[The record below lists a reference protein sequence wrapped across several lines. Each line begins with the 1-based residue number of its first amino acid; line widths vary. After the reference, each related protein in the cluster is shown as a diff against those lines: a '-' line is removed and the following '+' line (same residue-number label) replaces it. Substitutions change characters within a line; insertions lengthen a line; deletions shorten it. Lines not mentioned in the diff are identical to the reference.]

1 MNRLPRSR
9 ERVDAR
15 KHSGAQSRITERIW
29 IMTRRRFTVGFA
41 LTVLSL
47 TLPACHVV
55 GHAPPG
61 QVKHAVN
68 PPPGKAKG
76 KAKAY

>member
-1 MNRLPRSR
+1 
-9 ERVDAR
+9 
-15 KHSGAQSRITERIW
+15 
-29 IMTRRRFTVGFA
+29 MTRRRFTVGFA

-55 GHAPPG
+55 GHALPG